1 MPAMLLTAAVAVAEN
16 PVVQTCF
23 TTDPAPMVYNDTLYL
38 YTGHDEAGADFFW
51 MQEWRV
57 YSTADMVNWT
67 DHGSPLAIEDF
78 SWGDDRAWAP
88 QCVERNGK
96 FYFYVPLH
104 SKVSGTMAIGV
115 AVGDSPVGPF
125 KDALGKPLYDGSW
138 DHIDPTVF
146 VDDDGR
152 AYIYWGNP
160 NIYYAELNDDMISFK
175 SEVKVLEQT
184 EDSFGAPSPKNRV
197 KGKKYKDTYT
207 EGPWFYKRGDKYYL
221 LYAAGGVPE
230 HIAYSMSDSPW
241 GRGNIWAKSCRC
253 MTPAH
258 LPTIAV
264 WPTSRATPTSSI
276 TPANCPEAADL
287 PAVLQSSSSNTIP
300 TVLSPPSLQPKR
312 VWLP

>member
-1 MPAMLLTAAVAVAEN
+1 MLEKIILPAMLLTAAVAVAEN

-23 TTDPAPMVYNDTLYL
+23 TTDPAPMVYSDTLYL

-175 SEVKVLEQT
+175 SEVRL
-184 EDSFGAPSPKNRV
+184 FR
-197 KGKKYKDTYT
+197 
-207 EGPWFYKRGDKYYL
+207 R
-221 LYAAGGVPE
+221 
-230 HIAYSMSDSPW
+230 
-241 GRGNIWAKSCRC
+241 R
-253 MTPAH
+253 
-258 LPTIAV
+258 
-264 WPTSRATPTSSI
+264 
-276 TPANCPEAADL
+276 
-287 PAVLQSSSSNTIP
+287 
-300 TVLSPPSLQPKR
+300 
-312 VWLP
+312 